1 MTKHNSSKYAFS
13 QKRGWICIISNALFG
28 LVAAGILTCGLPLV
42 AEGQEKVSGEVL
54 VILGKETGS
63 DSSAELAE
71 IDELTQPPFSA
82 YKSKTVLSKSAL
94 QVAVGSEG
102 AVTLP
107 NGRKLQVRL
116 ERIMP
121 DKRYLVRVSI
131 TKSGEKDYLPLLQVA
146 AEPGKRFFVAGQQH
160 NDGTLFVGIKL
171 GK

>member
-1 MTKHNSSKYAFS
+1 MTQYNFSKRVFRPCLGHENLLWQS
-13 QKRGWICIISNALFG
+13 LVG
-28 LVAAGILTCGLPLV
+28 LLVVGSFAWLTPPG
-42 AEGQEKVSGEVL
+42 AKAQDKVSGEVL
-54 VILGKETGS
+54 VILGKETGNE
-63 DSSAELAE
+63 SSAELAE
-71 IDELTQPPFSA
+71 IDELSQPPFSA

-131 TKSGEKDYLPLLQVA
+131 TKAGEKDYLPLLQVA